1 MEYDETGVVHV
12 DDKSE
17 LLKCAKD
24 YSNSDCGYKSAAA
37 VCGKCG
43 ALPSALEKA
52 EDEEYTEE
60 KGADEEIAMAE
71 EKRHRTPEGEEE
83 EEGTP
88 PPPRRP
94 RPPMDEG
101 APEGAPEEAPP
112 GPPPAPAGPPPAPAA
127 EEAPPGPGPAPAPA
141 PAAEGEE
148 APPRR
153 PPPPRRR
160 VPMEEEEEEVMSAEK
175 KDEDEKRRIEETIH
189 QEFDEDEK
197 NYDDYR
203 KRRLQK
209 MGQKSETLNMNGY
222 VCAIERK
229 VYAGTSPVCDDCPGG
244 CVSEKGLPGLLEIE
258 GMVEE
263 EFSGDVI
270 DSGYSQDADMFVVDL
285 ATKDDRAIEVFIDGS
300 SAEVLGFH
308 RLDDS
313 VLNQKSLEDDIEF
326 IDFTQAADIA
336 VKSLPGEV
344 ISVEPDVFEG
354 FDCYAV
360 EIDGV
365 DGKSYDVF
373 VALDGVTL
381 GHDAYEAD
389 EAEEIE
395 AEAAEIALKRAF
407 SDEKRGEMAQEGSA
421 LPDGSYPIASENDLK
436 NAIQASGRAKNK
448 DEAKRHIMKRA
459 KALGLSKLIP
469 ANWVSGNEKAF
480 QVEDEDFMASLI
492 EFELLTS
499 ENAEDTTPH

>member
-1 MEYDETGVVHV
+1 
-12 DDKSE
+12 
-17 LLKCAKD
+17 
-24 YSNSDCGYKSAAA
+24 
-37 VCGKCG
+37 
-43 ALPSALEKA
+43 
-52 EDEEYTEE
+52 
-60 KGADEEIAMAE
+60 
-71 EKRHRTPEGEEE
+71 
-83 EEGTP
+83 
-88 PPPRRP
+88 
-94 RPPMDEG
+94 
-101 APEGAPEEAPP
+101 
-112 GPPPAPAGPPPAPAA
+112 
-127 EEAPPGPGPAPAPA
+127 
-141 PAAEGEE
+141 
-148 APPRR
+148 
-153 PPPPRRR
+153 
-160 VPMEEEEEEVMSAEK
+160 
-175 KDEDEKRRIEETIH
+175 
-189 QEFDEDEK
+189 
-197 NYDDYR
+197 
-203 KRRLQK
+203 
-209 MGQKSETLNMNGY
+209 
-222 VCAIERK
+222 
-229 VYAGTSPVCDDCPGG
+229 
-244 CVSEKGLPGLLEIE
+244 
-258 GMVEE
+258 
-263 EFSGDVI
+263 
-270 DSGYSQDADMFVVDL
+270 MFVVDL

-300 SAEVLGFH
+300 SAEVLGYH

-313 VLNQKSLEDDIEF
+313 VLAQKSLEDDIEF

-436 NAIQASGRAKNK
+436 NAIQAFGRAKNK

-459 KALGLSKLIP
+459 KALGLSQLIP
-469 ANWVSGNEKAF
+469 ANWVTGSDKAY
-480 QVEDEDFMASLI
+480 QVEDEDFAASLL

-499 ENAEDTTPH
+499 ENAEDKKPL